1 MGPCGRLSAAPAR
14 RSMTASL
21 LVMLFP
27 EPPNDPTTSRRGEL
41 RALRLLL
48 PIGVVVVLAISA
60 WEYANDVMAWWDHWL
75 YPMLVLVFGGGALV
89 LWRWPQRQAWVRV
102 ALVVAVNVY
111 LMAVLLL
118 VLFDGDA
125 PLNQY
130 ALLTTLMWLPFGYGL
145 IFMMLSARTAM
156 FLSLIVALLTFTPIF
171 MAMALKLR
179 PNWGAEFTTTMP
191 VLALAQVVYIVL
203 LRAISDLRAGFHRAS
218 ARLQVAQ
225 ELALSDA
232 LTGVGNRRALQ
243 EHVRAGLS
251 AAERGQAPTSIILMD
266 IDHFKPIN
274 DKHGHSGGDQVLVQ
288 MAQLLTDQLRGSDR
302 LGRWGGE
309 EFMVVAQATPMHAAL
324 ELAERIRKA
333 VAAFE
338 FAHGD
343 PVTLSLGVTQTL
355 PGDTADSLVH
365 RADKALYRA
374 KNGGRNRVEA
384 QTMIT
389 AH

>member
-1 MGPCGRLSAAPAR
+1 MSTFDPPTLS
-14 RSMTASL
+14 
-21 LVMLFP
+21 
-27 EPPNDPTTSRRGEL
+27 PTPSRDGEL

-48 PIGVVVVLAISA
+48 PLGAVVVLAIA
-60 WEYANDVMAWWDHWL
+60 VWEHANGVMAVWDRWL
-75 YPMLVLVFGGGALV
+75 YPLLMTVFAGGGFT

-102 ALVVAVNVY
+102 ASVVTVNLY
-111 LMAVLLL
+111 LMAVLLML
-118 VLFDGDA
+118 LFIGDA
-125 PLNQY
+125 PPNQY
-130 ALLTTLMWLPFGYGL
+130 ALLTTLVWLPFGYGL
-145 IFMMLSARTAM
+145 IFVMLASRPAM
-156 FLSLIVALLTFTPIF
+156 FISLLVALLTFTPIF
-171 MAMALKLR
+171 MAMAFKLR
-179 PNWGAEFTTTMP
+179 PNWGEEFTTTMP
-191 VLALAQVVYIVL
+191 VLALSQVVYIVL
-203 LRAISDLRAGFHRAS
+203 LLAISDLRAGFHRAS

-251 AAERGQAPTSIILMD
+251 AAERGDQPTSVILMD
-266 IDHFKPIN
+266 IDYFKPIN
-274 DKHGHSGGDQVLVQ
+274 DTHGHSGGDQVLVQ
-288 MAQLLTDQLRGSDR
+288 VAQLLSSQLRASDR

-338 FAHGD
+338 FVHGD

-355 PGDTADSLVH
+355 AGDTADSLVQ

-374 KNGGRNRVEA
+374 KSAGRNRVEA
-384 QTMIT
+384 QTVIS

>member
-1 MGPCGRLSAAPAR
+1 MPFSEPLNAQ
-14 RSMTASL
+14 AS
-21 LVMLFP
+21 
-27 EPPNDPTTSRRGEL
+27 SRDGEL

-48 PIGVVVVLAISA
+48 PIGAAVVLLISA
-60 WEYANDVMAWWDHWL
+60 WEHANGVVSWWDRYL
-75 YPMLVLVFGGGALV
+75 YPLLVTVFAGGGIT
-89 LWRWPQRQAWVRV
+89 LWRWPEHHAKVR
-102 ALVVAVNVY
+102 LVSVVTVNVY
-111 LMAVLLL
+111 LMAVLLM
-118 VLFDGDA
+118 VLFMGDA

-130 ALLTTLMWLPFGYGL
+130 TLLTTLVWLPFGYGL
-145 IFMMLSARTAM
+145 IFVMLAARTAM
-156 FLSLIVALLTFTPIF
+156 FISFIVALLTFTPIF
-171 MAMALKLR
+171 VAMAFNLR
-179 PNWGAEFTTTMP
+179 PNWGQEFTTTMP
-191 VLALAQVVYIVL
+191 VLALSQVVYIVL
-203 LRAISDLRAGFHRAS
+203 LLAISDLRASFHRTS

-243 EHVRAGLS
+243 EHLRAGLS
-251 AAERGQAPTSIILMD
+251 VAERGQQPTSIILMD

-288 MAQLLTDQLRGSDR
+288 MAQLLTDQLRASDR

-384 QTMIT
+384 QTVIT

>member
-1 MGPCGRLSAAPAR
+1 MPVS
-14 RSMTASL
+14 
-21 LVMLFP
+21 
-27 EPPNDPTTSRRGEL
+27 EPSYAQPTSRQGEL

-48 PIGVVVVLAISA
+48 PIGAAVVVLTAA
-60 WEYANDVMAWWDHWL
+60 WEQLNGVMAWWDRWL
-75 YPMLVLVFGGGALV
+75 YPLLVLVFGIGGMA
-89 LWRWPQRQAWVRV
+89 LWRWPQCHTWVRV
-102 ALVVAVNVY
+102 STVVTVNLY
-111 LMAVLLL
+111 LMAVLLM
-118 VLFDGDA
+118 VLFTGDA

-130 ALLTTLMWLPFGYGL
+130 TLLTTLVWLPFGYGL
-145 IFMMLSARTAM
+145 IFVMLAARPAM
-156 FLSLIVALLTFTPIF
+156 VISFIVALLTFTPIF
-171 MAMALKLR
+171 VAMALKLR
-179 PNWGAEFTTTMP
+179 PNWGDEFTTTMP
-191 VLALAQVVYIVL
+191 VLALSQLVYIVL
-203 LRAISDLRAGFHRAS
+203 LMAISDLRAGFHLAS

-251 AAERGQAPTSIILMD
+251 AAERGSAPTSIILMD

-274 DKHGHSGGDQVLVQ
+274 DNHGHSSGDQVLVQ

-309 EFMVVAQATPMHAAL
+309 EFMVVALATHMHAAL

-355 PGDTADSLVH
+355 PGDTVDSLVH
-365 RADKALYRA
+365 RADKALYLA

-384 QTMIT
+384 QTVIIT
-389 AH
+389 TP